1 MGSRLTGF
9 RWHVPD
15 PIPFTESIWAG
26 IEHYG
31 WTANPD
37 GSVRSG
43 FEERPDYFSSVA
55 FWYQDG
61 VNEGLS
67 EPPYGEARLPLGNAE
82 QIAVE
87 DSLKDVTVEKGIASV
102 QRGVDWGKDLLFF
115 NAQGKGAK
123 MNIPIDIP
131 ESGRYEMVIEIAQ
144 APNYGDYEAFVDG
157 KPTNVDTR
165 QPATSEIP
173 FPGQP
178 VFHNY
183 LPEIY
188 VAVVRP
194 LGWFDLAKGRHTI
207 SLLCVGRDERSA
219 GFDIGVNDV
228 ILEKLPPSAGAPES
242 PTEPQ
247 LTPVLPEAL
256 PPGPEGVPVYRG
268 LPLSAYLD
276 KLETAS
282 AMDRPDLIRA
292 IGAFGED
299 ATPALSAVV
308 AALDDSNT
316 QVRSAA
322 AWALSQIGLKG
333 DAAVP
338 ALAKALSDSSPR
350 TRELA
355 ALALKAMGPQAAPA
369 VPQLIRALNDPSN
382 YVRASSAAALGAVGP
397 AAHDA
402 VHTLVER
409 LSAKAEDGFVLSNVA
424 TALGAMGPH
433 AREALPALEQ
443 AVRVNRLSASAQEAI
458 LRIEGKPVPTWW

>member
-1 MGSRLTGF
+1 MLRSFGLWVGL
-9 RWHVPD
+9 
-15 PIPFTESIWAG
+15 IW
-26 IEHYG
+26 
-31 WTANPD
+31 
-37 GSVRSG
+37 R
-43 FEERPDYFSSVA
+43 
-55 FWYQDG
+55 
-61 VNEGLS
+61 
-67 EPPYGEARLPLGNAE
+67 
-82 QIAVE
+82 
-87 DSLKDVTVEKGIASV
+87 
-102 QRGVDWGKDLLFF
+102 
-115 NAQGKGAK
+115 
-123 MNIPIDIP
+123 
-131 ESGRYEMVIEIAQ
+131 
-144 APNYGDYEAFVDG
+144 
-157 KPTNVDTR
+157 
-165 QPATSEIP
+165 
-173 FPGQP
+173 
-178 VFHNY
+178 
-183 LPEIY
+183 
-188 VAVVRP
+188 
-194 LGWFDLAKGRHTI
+194 KGRHTI
-207 SLLCVGRDERSA
+207 SLLCVGKDERSA
-219 GFDIGVNDV
+219 GFDVGVNDV
-228 ILEKLPPSAGAPES
+228 VLEKLPASAGAPES

-247 LTPVLPEAL
+247 LTPSTARGGCPRGRKAT
-256 PPGPEGVPVYRG
+256 PVYRG

-276 KLETAS
+276 KLKTAS
-282 AMDRPDLIRA
+282 EMDRPDLIRA

-308 AALDDSNT
+308 AALDDSNA

-382 YVRASSAAALGAVGP
+382 YVRASAAAALGAVGP

-402 VHTLVER
+402 VHPLVER

-443 AVRVNRLSASAQEAI
+443 AVRVNRLSASAREAI